1 MGLQLKSHNLL
12 TKKAGG
18 NIYKGAKMHF
28 GFKSSCTS
36 GLWRGAG
43 AISPRGS
50 ARTRPAHVARSRAL
64 TSRHDGRAMGIRWW
78 GLNVSVWQPR
88 VCQVPTSASHQ
99 RERERWGDR
108 ILYGGPFGKHPNTE
122 AASNGPAVVR
132 HKPQLSFARL
142 SLLPSLSSPCQVGSM
157 PVAFAT
163 TRDRCLFFL
172 V

>member
-1 MGLQLKSHNLL
+1 M
-12 TKKAGG
+12 
-18 NIYKGAKMHF
+18 GAKTHF
-28 GFKSSCTS
+28 RLKSSCTS

-50 ARTRPAHVARSRAL
+50 AHTRPAHVARSRAL
-64 TSRHDGRAMGIRWW
+64 TSRHDERAMGIRWW
-78 GLNVSVWQPR
+78 GLNESVCQPR

-99 RERERWGDR
+99 
-108 ILYGGPFGKHPNTE
+108 GGRKKKRAGGVSTAFSTE
-122 AASNGPAVVR
+122 A
-132 HKPQLSFARL
+132 LSKTSSHGGGIQRPRLSCAHL
-142 SLLPSLSSPCQVGSM
+142 SLLPSLSSPCQVGSV